1 MPGILVPAEAIYAVV
16 LLAAISHAVWNA
28 LVKTSADPLITLALI
43 RFVGLFTG
51 LSLLAAVPAPGPG
64 SWPFL
69 AAAVLAHY
77 AYYAFMLA
85 GYRAGDLSR
94 VYPIAR
100 GVAPLVVTGLA
111 AALAAEP
118 LRPVQT
124 AAVLLT
130 SAGIM
135 LLAFER
141 GAPQRRAAWLAL
153 GMGLSIA
160 GYTFLN
166 GMGVRGAGTVLGYFA
181 WLEIG
186 TGAGVVVFTLL
197 RRPTWRTA
205 VLHAGPAKGIAGGVL
220 SVAGYLIGLWA
231 ISLLPMGPVTA
242 VRETSVVFGAL
253 IGVLFLG
260 EPLGYRRIAAAG
272 LVASGIAVLALAV
285 G

>member
-1 MPGILVPAEAIYAVV
+1 VPAEAIYAIV

-28 LVKTSADPLITLALI
+28 LVKASADPLITLALI
-43 RFVGLFTG
+43 RFVGLVTG
-51 LSLLAAVPAPGPG
+51 LSLLAAVPAPDPA
-64 SWPFL
+64 SWPYL
-69 AAAVLAHY
+69 GAAVLAHY
-77 AYYAFMLA
+77 AYYSFMLA
-85 GYRAGDLSR
+85 GYRVGDLSR

-111 AALAAEP
+111 AWLAAEP
-118 LRPVQT
+118 LTPGQT

-130 SAGIM
+130 SGGIL

-141 GAPQRRAAWLAL
+141 GAPQRVAAWFAL

-160 GYTFLN
+160 SYTFLN
-166 GMGVRGAGTVLGYFA
+166 GMGVRGSGTVLGYFA

-186 TGAGVVVFTLL
+186 TGSAVVAFTLL
-197 RRPTWRTA
+197 RRPNWRAATA
-205 VLHAGPAKGIAGGVL
+205 RVGIAKGLAGGVF
-220 SVAGYLIGLWA
+220 SAGGYLIGLWA

-253 IGVLFLG
+253 IGVLVLG
-260 EPLGYRRIAAAG
+260 EPLGHRRIAAAA
-272 LVASGIAVLALAV
+272 LVAAGVATLALLT

>member
-1 MPGILVPAEAIYAVV
+1 MPAEAIYAIV
-16 LLAAISHAVWNA
+16 LLAAVSHAVWNA
-28 LVKTSADPLITLALI
+28 LVKASADPLITLALI
-43 RFVGLFTG
+43 RLVGLVTG
-51 LSLLAAVPAPGPG
+51 LSLLAAVPAPGPA
-64 SWPFL
+64 SWAYL

-77 AYYAFMLA
+77 AYYSFMLA

-111 AALAAEP
+111 AWLAAEP
-118 LRPVQT
+118 LAPGQT

-130 SAGIM
+130 SAGIL

-141 GAPQRRAAWLAL
+141 GAPQRAAAWFAL

-186 TGAGVVVFTLL
+186 TGAGVVAFTVV
-197 RRPTWRTA
+197 RRPNWRA
-205 VLHAGPAKGIAGGVL
+205 AAARAGIARGLAGGVL
-220 SVAGYLIGLWA
+220 SAGGYLIGLWA

-242 VRETSVVFGAL
+242 MRETSVVFGAL
-253 IGVLFLG
+253 IGVLVLG
-260 EPLGYRRIAAAG
+260 EPLGRRRIAAAI
-272 LVASGIAVLALAV
+272 LVAAGIAILALLA